1 MIKNYFLFI
10 FIVGSCQVFSQEIYV
25 NAGKNYTKY
34 IYTNAL
40 PQYGL
45 GISLN
50 EYNAIGGTS
59 ASSYRWDTQYL
70 GAAAKIYYSFLPD
83 SKNIDF
89 LLNCGLNGSTIIY
102 GKQQIDGTYYDL
114 VYQKE
119 FSGIWIGASAAV
131 QLKYQIESFGYLS
144 LDYSVIQNLNVSNTT
159 KEKLSF
165 STQQINSII
174 MKKIILLVILFL
186 GAKSFAQTNGITYQ
200 AMILN
205 PSGE

>member
-1 MIKNYFLFI
+1 MIKNYFLLI
-10 FIVGSCQVFSQEIYV
+10 FIVGSCQVFSQEIYL

-40 PQYGL
+40 PQSSSKLQSGTGNSYEVGIIKPDENEHFSYGL

-165 STQQINSII
+165 STQQIA
-174 MKKIILLVILFL
+174 L
-186 GAKSFAQTNGITYQ
+186 GFHFPIN
-200 AMILN
+200 
-205 PSGE
+205 

>member
-1 MIKNYFLFI
+1 MIKNYFLFAI
-10 FIVGSCQVFSQEIYV
+10 FLFSSKGFSQELYV
-25 NAGKNYTKY
+25 KTAKNFTKYNYTNEFLQSSSNLQSGSGNSY
-34 IYTNAL
+34 ELGFTN
-40 PQYGL
+40 PDENEHFSYGL

-50 EYNAIGGTS
+50 EYNAIGSTS

-114 VYQKE
+114 VHQKE
-119 FSGIWIGASAAV
+119 FSGIWIGASAAFQV
-131 QLKYQIESFGYLS
+131 KYQIESFGYLS

-165 STQQINSII
+165 STQQIQ
-174 MKKIILLVILFL
+174 L
-186 GAKSFAQTNGITYQ
+186 GFHFPIN
-200 AMILN
+200 
-205 PSGE
+205 